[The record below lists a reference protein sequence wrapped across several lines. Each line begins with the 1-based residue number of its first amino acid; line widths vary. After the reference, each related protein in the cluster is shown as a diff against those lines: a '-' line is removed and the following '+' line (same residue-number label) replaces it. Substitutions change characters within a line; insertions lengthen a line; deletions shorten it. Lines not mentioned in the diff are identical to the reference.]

1 MTAEIRFADRGR
13 LWLSTKQLF
22 SINIGYRKTIR
33 VRVCSVLS
41 RKNSPK
47 SGKKRISEETSPL
60 EIRREGQWARKAGRP
75 GMSGSGGGRFFLM
88 SSVHEICSQE
98 DGDAGNICD
107 VARIH
112 QEQAADD

>member
-1 MTAEIRFADRGR
+1 MTARICFTDHER
-13 LWLSTKQLF
+13 LWLGTKQSF
-22 SINIGYRKTIR
+22 SINVGCRKAGW

-88 SSVHEICSQE
+88 SSVHEISGQE
-98 DGDAGNICD
+98 DGDAGNIGD